1 MAFAATFLTGPSV
14 TPLAINNRLKSTSA
28 GNTWDS
34 SAFVNF
40 WSNRPMQAKGFRVNC
55 SIQKEKLID
64 SKPVLVDNIAE
75 STNVLPTS
83 ENQTREPSM
92 STVLVNYHNDF
103 DPYKATST
111 PIYQTATFKMTSAT
125 QFDEYAYSRLTN
137 PTRDTLEKL
146 LAKLDNADKALC
158 FASGMTALTAVC
170 ELVNPGDEIIAL
182 EDIYGGSYKFLHEL
196 LARKGGVKV
205 KKVDTTDLENVKAAI
220 GPKTKLI
227 WLESPSNP
235 QLTISDIRKISDI
248 AHAHGAIVL
257 VDNSSMSPVLSQ
269 PLDLGADI
277 VMHSNTKFIAGN
289 SSVLAGSL
297 ATRDEGLAKRLES
310 YKNTTGVALSPFAS
324 WLCLEGIKTMAL
336 RVKAKQTNAQIVAEF
351 LASHP
356 RVKKIN
362 FPGLSSHPGYDL
374 HNSQAKGPGSV
385 LSFTTGS
392 LRLST
397 HIVEDTEY
405 FGMSLSFGSV
415 GSSIC
420 LPWYTSHNVMPEG
433 ERTRMGLTKD
443 LVRISVGI
451 EDVSDLIT
459 DLDKALSSGSL

>member
-1 MAFAATFLTGPSV
+1 MAMASTCLASPSV
-14 TPLAINNRLKSTSA
+14 AINPRNKSISA
-28 GNTWDS
+28 GNTWES
-34 SAFVNF
+34 LGFINF
-40 WSNRPMQAKGFRVNC
+40 KSNKPIHAKAFRVNC
-55 SIQKEKLID
+55 SIQADKLVD
-64 SKPVLVDNIAE
+64 SKSASFNPNVVL
-75 STNVLPTS
+75 TS
-83 ENQTREPSM
+83 ENQTHEPSM

-125 QFDEYAYSRLTN
+125 EFNEYAYSRLTN

-146 LAKLDNADKALC
+146 LAKLDNADKAFC
-158 FASGMTALTAVC
+158 FNSGMTALTAVC

-182 EDIYGGSYKFLHEL
+182 EDIYGGSYNFLNEL
-196 LARKGGVKV
+196 IARKEGVTV
-205 KKVDTTDLENVKAAI
+205 KKVDTTDLENVKAAM
-220 GPKTKLI
+220 GMNTKLI

-235 QLTISDIRKISDI
+235 QLKICDIRKISEI

-277 VMHSNTKFIAGN
+277 VMHSNTKFVAGN

-297 ATRDEGLAKRLES
+297 ATRDEGLAKRLEAF
-310 YKNTTGVALSPFAS
+310 KNTTGVALSPFDS

-336 RVKAKQTNAQIVAEF
+336 RVKEKQNNAQIVAEF

-356 RVKKIN
+356 RVTKIN
-362 FPGLSSHPGYDL
+362 YPGLSSHPGYEL
-374 HNSQAKGPGSV
+374 HKSQAKGPGSV
-385 LSFTTGS
+385 ISFTTGS
-392 LRLST
+392 MPLSK
-397 HIVEDTEY
+397 HIVESTKY
-405 FGMSLSFGSV
+405 FGMSVSFGSV
-415 GSSIC
+415 GSTIC
-420 LPWYTSHNVMPEG
+420 LPWYTSHKVVPEG
-433 ERTRMGLTKD
+433 ERLRVGLTKD

>member
-1 MAFAATFLTGPSV
+1 MALASTFLTSPYVS
-14 TPLAINNRLKSTSA
+14 INPRNKTTSS
-28 GNTWDS
+28 GNTWES
-34 SAFVNF
+34 LGFVNF
-40 WSNRPMQAKGFRVNC
+40 KSNQPIHAKGFRVNC
-55 SIQKEKLID
+55 SIQKEKLIE
-64 SKPVLVDNIAE
+64 SKDTLVESDTE
-75 STNVLPTS
+75 STNVFSTT

-103 DPYKATST
+103 DPYEATST

-125 QFDEYAYSRLTN
+125 QIDEYAYSRITN

-146 LAKLDNADKALC
+146 LAKLDNADKAYC
-158 FASGMTALTAVC
+158 FASGMAALTAVC
-170 ELVNPGDEIIAL
+170 EFVNPGDEVIAA
-182 EDIYGGSYKFLHEL
+182 EDIYGGSYRFLNEL
-196 LARKGGVKV
+196 IARKGGVKV
-205 KKVDTTDLENVKAAI
+205 KQIDTTNIENVKTAM
-220 GPKTKLI
+220 GMNTKLI

-235 QLTISDIRKISDI
+235 QLKISDIRRISEI
-248 AHAHGAIVL
+248 AHAHDAIVL

-277 VMHSNTKFIAGN
+277 VMHSNTKFVAGN

-297 ATRDEGLAKRLES
+297 ATKDEGLAKRLES
-310 YKNTTGVALSPFAS
+310 YKNTTGAALSPFSS
-324 WLCLEGIKTMAL
+324 WICLEGIKTMAL
-336 RVKAKQTNAQIVAEF
+336 RVKEKQNNAQIVAEF

-362 FPGLSSHPGYDL
+362 YPGLSSHPGYDL
-374 HNSQAKGPGSV
+374 HKSQAKGPGSV

-392 LRLST
+392 LPLSKY
-397 HIVEDTEY
+397 IVESTKY
-405 FGMSLSFGSV
+405 FDISGSFGSV

-420 LPWYTSHNVMPEG
+420 LPWYASHKTIPEG
-433 ERTRMGLTKD
+433 QRTRMGLTND

-451 EDVSDLIT
+451 EDVNDLIT